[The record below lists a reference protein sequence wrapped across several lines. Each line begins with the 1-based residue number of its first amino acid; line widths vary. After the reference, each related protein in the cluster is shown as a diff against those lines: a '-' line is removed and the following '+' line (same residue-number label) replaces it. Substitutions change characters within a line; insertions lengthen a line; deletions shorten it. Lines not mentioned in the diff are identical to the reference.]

1 MTKLKMISCP
11 KCGEPFPELRKTK
24 YGYNFCVNCSTVEP
38 LVGITTVEGEGDHTY
53 NGLIIMEQSKW
64 KAIAEKEAEL
74 KGQKAHIE
82 IIDLDADENEVS
94 QSLKE
99 KIAQELSAEEAED
112 QNIADPNNDNATKI
126 RGIDY

>member
-1 MTKLKMISCP
+1 
-11 KCGEPFPELRKTK
+11 
-24 YGYNFCVNCSTVEP
+24 
-38 LVGITTVEGEGDHTY
+38 
-53 NGLIIMEQSKW
+53 MEQSKW